1 VHLARDELRRCADAR
16 FLICS
21 GYFDEEKP
29 MDTKKIMADSAK
41 PVPEALLR
49 KMIASG
55 KSVHSKANDK

>member
-1 VHLARDELRRCADAR
+1 M
-16 FLICS
+16 ICS